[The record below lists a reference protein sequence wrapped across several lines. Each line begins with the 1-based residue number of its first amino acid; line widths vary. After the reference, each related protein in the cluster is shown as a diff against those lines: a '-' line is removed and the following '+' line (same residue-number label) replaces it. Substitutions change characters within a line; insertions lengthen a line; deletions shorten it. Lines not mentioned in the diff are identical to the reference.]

1 MTTRELTGTEVAV
14 LMVLMAEARAVRN
27 PELAVL
33 GPKLDATPRKRL
45 VDDGL
50 IEVTGR
56 NPMSLELTDKGWKYC
71 SDLMGTP
78 PPKGAAGPSKA
89 LFTVMAGL
97 GRWFT
102 RDDVR
107 PAEVFFPRDT
117 PAAITPPPT
126 PTNAVVTPH
135 VRAELTPTTADVEA
149 PMGTA
154 DVETRVRT
162 TYAELARE
170 PGAWVRLSRL
180 RPALAD
186 IPRSDLDDALA
197 RLRRAPDVSL
207 IPEENQKTLTDED
220 RAAAVV
226 VGNQD
231 NHLLAIEQ

>member
-1 MTTRELTGTEVAV
+1 MSDELTGTEVAV

-27 PELAVL
+27 PELSVL
-33 GPKLDATPRKRL
+33 GPVLAKPRREHLVRLGL
-45 VDDGL
+45 VDIGKDGRSM
-50 IEVTGR
+50 T
-56 NPMSLELTDKGWKYC
+56 LELTDKGWKFC
-71 SDLMGTP
+71 ADLMGSDA
-78 PPKGAAGPSKA
+78 PKGAAGPSKA

-97 GRWFT
+97 GRWFQ

-117 PAAITPPPT
+117 PAEIAELPT
-126 PTNAVVTPH
+126 PTNAFVAPH
-135 VRAELTPTTADVEA
+135 VQSEPIDVEA
-149 PMGTA
+149 
-154 DVETRVRT
+154 RVRH
-162 TYAELARE
+162 TYAALARE

-180 RPALAD
+180 RPALPGIDRAE
-186 IPRSDLDDALA
+186 LDDTLA
-197 RLRRAPDVSL
+197 RMRRAPDVSL